1 MTERTEAFRMIT
13 ADIEDQAGLVTNQIQ
28 AEVRQMEEEEIQYFT
43 VLTKKETENYRE
55 REIGELKLLQATKTS
70 QAKLKINRDLLG
82 RRQAMA
88 AELFDEV
95 RRRLQQFA
103 AGEQYAQFLEKKL
116 QSLPQLKDKNGTF
129 VVRKEDEALMGQ
141 LLNKLGYAQPVQ
153 AGDLPLG
160 GFRFLCP
167 EEGFEMD
174 ETLENA
180 VKMQKEW
187 FQNHSG
193 FTL

>member
-1 MTERTEAFRMIT
+1 MRSIVSDDMIN
-13 ADIEDQAGLVTNQIQ
+13 IML
-28 AEVRQMEEEEIQYFT
+28 RQMGAISIKTSPAYINIAKF
-43 VLTKKETENYRE
+43 
-55 REIGELKLLQATKTS
+55 EIGELKLLQATKTS

-141 LLNKLGYAQPVQ
+141 LLNKLGYAQLVQ
-153 AGDLPLG
+153 TGDLPLG

>member
-28 AEVRQMEEEEIQYFT
+28 AEVRQMEEEEIEYFT

-153 AGDLPLG
+153 TGDLPLG

>member
-13 ADIEDQAGLVTNQIQ
+13 ADIEYQDGLVNNQIQ

-153 AGDLPLG
+153 TGDLPLG

>member
-153 AGDLPLG
+153 TGDLPLG

-167 EEGFEMD
+167 GEGFEMD
-174 ETLENA
+174 ETL
-180 VKMQKEW
+180 QKEW

>member
-103 AGEQYAQFLEKKL
+103 AGVQYAQFLEKKL

-153 AGDLPLG
+153 TGDLPLD

-180 VKMQKEW
+180 VKKQKEW

>member
-95 RRRLQQFA
+95 RRRLQ
-103 AGEQYAQFLEKKL
+103 
-116 QSLPQLKDKNGTF
+116 
-129 VVRKEDEALMGQ
+129 
-141 LLNKLGYAQPVQ
+141 
-153 AGDLPLG
+153 
-160 GFRFLCP
+160 
-167 EEGFEMD
+167 
-174 ETLENA
+174 
-180 VKMQKEW
+180 
-187 FQNHSG
+187 
-193 FTL
+193 